1 MNNHFAFASATIN
14 RAGRLAAA
22 LQKGESM
29 DGRYKAIPEKT
40 ENRSL
45 VYVVID
51 TETGEWKHVYDCF
64 LWAEHKAD
72 EMNKIWSIMN
82 GRDQE

>member
-1 MNNHFAFASATIN
+1 MS
-14 RAGRLAAA
+14 GRF
-22 LQKGESM
+22 
-29 DGRYKAIPEKT
+29 KAIPET
-40 ENRSL
+40 TTQMGL

-72 EMNKIWSIMN
+72 EMNEMWSIMN